1 MRKSDFALISA
12 LYDSK
17 NGGLYSDVYF
27 PIIKY
32 TIISLFYQTESQEYY
47 THDNVND
54 FIIRNFGV

>member
-32 TIISLFYQTESQEYY
+32 TIISLFL
-47 THDNVND
+47 
-54 FIIRNFGV
+54 